1 MNLTLFVD
9 DKEKNY
15 TVSFIKARMFR
26 KAISFGK
33 TMDFDNLGVDQIDE
47 LVGFVCDLFNNQF
60 TVDEFYDG
68 LPVDEFMSTII
79 EAMHSVT
86 GAASGNKASGDEGN
100 EKK

>member
-1 MNLTLFVD
+1 MNLTLFLD

-26 KAISFGK
+26 KAIGFTK
-33 TMDFDNLGVDQIDE
+33 TMDFQNLGEKEVDE

-60 TVDEFYDG
+60 TLDEFYDG
-68 LPVDEFMSTII
+68 LPVDKLMSTIV

-86 GAASGNKASGDEGN
+86 GAASGDEGN